1 MKIYI
6 KNMVCQGTKKFV
18 LREIKNLGLNLK
30 SFESDVMEF
39 QSELSPHESEV
50 LILSLRKY
58 GLEAAQRKNGR
69 PRSANSVNM
78 EVADDIS
85 YK

>member
-1 MKIYI
+1 
-6 KNMVCQGTKKFV
+6 MVCQGTKKFL

-39 QSELSPHESEV
+39 QGELSPYESEV
-50 LILSLRKY
+50 LIHSLRKY

-69 PRSANSVNM
+69 QRAANSVNM
-78 EVADDIS
+78 EVADDLS

>member
-18 LREIKNLGLNLK
+18 LREIKNLGLSLK
-30 SFESDVMEF
+30 SFESDVIEF
-39 QSELSPHESEV
+39 QAELSPHESEA